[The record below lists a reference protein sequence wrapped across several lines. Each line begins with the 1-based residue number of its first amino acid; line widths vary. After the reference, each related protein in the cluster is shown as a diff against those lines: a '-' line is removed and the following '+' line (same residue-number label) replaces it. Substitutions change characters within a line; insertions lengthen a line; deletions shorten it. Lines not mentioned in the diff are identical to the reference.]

1 MRASWVRLGLECI
14 ALIFNFNSHNKQLG
28 LLRLIQNCPNKQF
41 PREIITQ
48 TIIALLTRK
57 KISCAWFT
65 TEYRSG
71 DSDRGGPTHMY
82 ASEWLLC
89 TVLMRTVAGEYLPS

>member
-14 ALIFNFNSHNKQLG
+14 ALIFNFDFRNKQLG
-28 LLRLIQNCPNKQF
+28 LLRVTQNRPNKQL

-48 TIIALLTRK
+48 TTIALLTRE
-57 KISCAWFT
+57 KISCAQFAT
-65 TEYRSG
+65 VCRSS